1 MKLSVVIIVK
11 NEEEMIGECL
21 QSVRKLTDEIIVV
34 DGGSEDKTVEIAKK
48 AGAKVLVYPSNDF
61 SQSRN
66 FALRQ
71 AQGDWILYVDAD
83 ERVTPELVQSIK
95 HQISSIKNEEI
106 SAYRVKRKNFYLGNH
121 EWPYIEKIER
131 LFKKDA
137 LLGWQGKLHESP
149 IVKGMIGELSGF
161 LLHFTH
167 RDLSSMVEKTI
178 EWSEIEAELRFQA
191 GHPEI
196 SWWRFPKV
204 MFGEFYNYFI
214 KQKGFKAGTVGII
227 ESIYQAFSI
236 FVTYA
241 RLWEKQKDENRPV

>member
-1 MKLSVVIIVK
+1 M
-11 NEEEMIGECL
+11 
-21 QSVRKLTDEIIVV
+21 
-34 DGGSEDKTVEIAKK
+34 
-48 AGAKVLVYPSNDF
+48 
-61 SQSRN
+61 
-66 FALRQ
+66 
-71 AQGDWILYVDAD
+71 
-83 ERVTPELVQSIK
+83 
-95 HQISSIKNEEI
+95 
-106 SAYRVKRKNFYLGNH
+106 
-121 EWPYIEKIER
+121 
-131 LFKKDA
+131 
-137 LLGWQGKLHESP
+137 
-149 IVKGMIGELSGF
+149 SGF

-214 KQKGFKAGTVGII
+214 KQRGFKAGTVGII
-227 ESIYQAFSI
+227 ESIYQVFSI